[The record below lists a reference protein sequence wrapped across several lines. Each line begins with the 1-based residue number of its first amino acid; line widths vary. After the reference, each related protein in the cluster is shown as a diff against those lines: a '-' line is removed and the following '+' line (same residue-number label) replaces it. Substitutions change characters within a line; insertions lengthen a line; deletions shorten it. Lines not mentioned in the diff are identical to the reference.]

1 MKELAEL
8 LDSPQGWL
16 VALGIFLKG
25 VATILKEIRKA
36 RPERPKKRRK
46 KCPPGARGRKA
57 PPPSEG

>member
-36 RPERPKKRRK
+36 RPERPKERRK
-46 KCPPGARGRKA
+46 K
-57 PPPSEG
+57 